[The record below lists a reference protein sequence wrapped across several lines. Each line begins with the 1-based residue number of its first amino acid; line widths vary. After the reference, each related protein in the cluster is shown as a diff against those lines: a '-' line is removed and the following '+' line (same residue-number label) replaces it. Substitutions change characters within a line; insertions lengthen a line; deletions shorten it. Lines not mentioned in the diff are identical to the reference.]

1 MKEKSILLGLFLLV
15 LAACSDEVKVENM
28 IGFYPMNIGATWN
41 YEKTIYYTTYDSIGK
56 FKQLSH
62 TIEPLTTV
70 IKKDTVING
79 IVVRQF
85 VTTIMAM
92 SGAIS
97 EAIYYRQDN
106 EGLKEYG
113 FSNYGGSWS
122 ELGIIDSV
130 SQSKKQYII
139 PRFKAKVNFADN
151 VVMYSHPLLLL
162 AYPLSVNSEW
172 YSYSIVSGNLIRVV
186 ENDTLQIDGKAYP
199 CFKIETTDPTEYE
212 YYYEWISNAGLL
224 KIECQS
230 VMRAIDPND
239 ISYGQTKEHSVM
251 IAKSILR
258 LQTN

>member
-1 MKEKSILLGLFLLV
+1 MNVKSILLGLLLLV
-15 LAACSDEVKVENM
+15 LVACSDENKVENM
-28 IGFYPMNIGATWN
+28 SGFYPMNIGTIWN
-41 YEKTIYYTTYDSIGK
+41 YEKTSYYTTYDSLGK
-56 FKQLSH
+56 FQQLSH
-62 TIEPLTTV
+62 TIEPQTTV
-70 IKKDTVING
+70 ITKDTLVNG

-85 VTTIMAM
+85 VTTIMAL

-113 FSNYGGSWS
+113 FSNFGGSWT
-122 ELGIIDSV
+122 EIGIIDSV
-130 SQSKKQYII
+130 SQSKKRSVI
-139 PRFKAKVNFADN
+139 PRLKAKAAFANN
-151 VVMYSHPLLLL
+151 VVMYPHPLLLL

-172 YSYSIVSGNLIRVV
+172 YSYSIVAGNLIHVI

-199 CFKIETTDPTEYE
+199 CFKIETTDPIEYE

-224 KIECQS
+224 KSEYQTVMQS
-230 VMRAIDPND
+230 LNPND

-258 LQTN
+258 N